1 MITLSNYKLICFS
14 RSVLGLT
21 LSQAR
26 GKNCMMSFL
35 QSESHKLESLI
46 LVWGLLSQ
54 GIHEGPVSLG
64 FAPWVMEHYQEFL
77 EIVVMAALGF
87 SHYRSNKWY
96 MFIVEN
102 TSESKNKSRNF
113 TQSLSL
119 LMFFMSFT
127 SFFHVHIYKMVYHI
141 CFCDDCRASHYVCLP
156 YFICPFFLC
165 WVFLKFLKNGVIT
178 VK

>member
-1 MITLSNYKLICFS
+1 MISLSNYKLICFS
-14 RSVLGLT
+14 RGVLGLI

-26 GKNCMMSFL
+26 GKNFMMSFL
-35 QSESHKLESLI
+35 RSESHKLESLI
-46 LVWGLLSQ
+46 LVWGILSQ
-54 GIHEGPVSLG
+54 GTHEGPVSLG

-87 SHYRSNKWY
+87 SYYKSNKWY

-113 TQSLSL
+113 TQSSSL
-119 LMFFMSFT
+119 LTFFKSFA
-127 SFFHVHIYKMVYHI
+127 SFFHVHIYKMVYYV
-141 CFCDDCRASHYVCLP
+141 CFCDDCRASHYVRLP